1 MTLSS
6 DSPRFLAHSLLRLT
20 PFFLSKQLETKS
32 GFQKPPVSECTNEL
46 LVTLTIVADI
56 DKTQGSARM
65 SETSLRPADRGS
77 RVIEALA
84 DYPARCRSPAL
95 ACPSLARQ
103 DPGKEWKRLDLKDH
117 LNMYIYDDCREYMY
131 IMHAYYIYSKTVK
144 TVCLSHSSCHS

>member
-46 LVTLTIVADI
+46 LVTLTIVVDI

-77 RVIEALA
+77 VIEALA
-84 DYPARCRSPAL
+84 WALALALADYRPAGQLAVARQLSPARLSQGRIQG
-95 ACPSLARQ
+95 RN
-103 DPGKEWKRLDLKDH
+103 GKDW
-117 LNMYIYDDCREYMY
+117 I
-131 IMHAYYIYSKTVK
+131 
-144 TVCLSHSSCHS
+144 